1 MGFKP
6 KVAALS
12 EVRLDFAE
20 ADEDSGIRE
29 AIIDLKQK
37 AIANTQTPQK
47 SSQISQMSGK
57 KRTSQAVRSSDLNPE
72 LRVNMEQRQA
82 LKRRKLEQK

>member
-12 EVRLDFAE
+12 EVKLDFAE
-20 ADEDSGIRE
+20 VDEDSGIRE

-37 AIANTQTPQK
+37 AN
-47 SSQISQMSGK
+47 S
-57 KRTSQAVRSSDLNPE
+57 NY
-72 LRVNMEQRQA
+72 
-82 LKRRKLEQK
+82 

>member
-1 MGFKP
+1 MAVDEYAGFFDKMKKMGFKP

-29 AIIDLKQK
+29 AIIDLK
-37 AIANTQTPQK
+37 
-47 SSQISQMSGK
+47 
-57 KRTSQAVRSSDLNPE
+57 
-72 LRVNMEQRQA
+72 
-82 LKRRKLEQK
+82 